1 MGKKPLMKNTGPVN
15 SYFGGIGEVMSSKA
29 DLAFALG
36 ISANAISKFKIVGF
50 EIQCRISINYT
61 TRTNAFNYTEGRYL
75 TSLRDEEGKIT
86 NFGNNSFKT
95 VSQPITEIY
104 APGIITQTGTS
115 LFQDAAGATLLDMPN
130 CTSVPSNMFGN
141 WNGLGK
147 IIRFDNVVNY
157 GNTQGDDSVFGGK
170 NTNATVYANT
180 YNQTSNG
187 GGVEGDLQKIIDDP
201 QGNVIWV

>member
-1 MGKKPLMKNTGPVN
+1 MKSLGGIN
-15 SYFGGIGEVMSSKA
+15 SYFGGIGEVMSSKS

-36 ISANAISKFKIVGF
+36 IPDNAISKFKIVGF
-50 EIQCRISINYT
+50 EIQCRISINYA

-75 TSLRDEEGKIT
+75 TSFYDYEGKCT
-86 NFGNNSFKT
+86 NFGNNTFKT
-95 VSQPITEIY
+95 VSQPITEVY

-130 CTSVPSNMFGN
+130 CTSVPSGMFGN

-147 IIRFDNVVNY
+147 VIRFDSVVNY
-157 GNTQGDDSVFGGK
+157 GNTQGDNNVFVGN

-187 GGVEGDLQKIIDDP
+187 GGVEGDLQKVIDDP
-201 QGNVIWV
+201 QGNVIWI